1 MAKCEIKNIVSVL
14 VMIVLVVAQ
23 TYGSPVTPS
32 PKQDIICV
40 GECAL
45 ECVGLIEEAPIYAAC
60 IAACGLLKCHK
71 VSSKSAY
78 SCATT
83 CIISKSIKVNTDAR
97 SVNAIANSCVEAC
110 KNK

>member
-1 MAKCEIKNIVSVL
+1 
-14 VMIVLVVAQ
+14 MIVLVVAQ
-23 TYGSPVTPS
+23 AYGSPVTPS

-45 ECVGLIEEAPIYAAC
+45 ECVDLIEEAPIYAAC
-60 IAACGLLKCHK
+60 VAACELLKCHK

-83 CIISKSIKVNTDAR
+83 CIISKSINFNTDAR
-97 SVNAIANSCVEAC
+97 GVNVIANSCVEAC